1 MLQSSSS
8 ENNLVNCFGSNF
20 HKKGVLIMG
29 CTQNENNF
37 FGRNNKNRSSAFGN
51 FLFYHNNICFGW
63 VMNLFL
69 SWVIFFVKK
78 VSFPAKTADG
88 QHHQCSS
95 ELHWFKT
102 PASIPFRFSS
112 YHSHYHL
119 QWQKENVQPV
129 EWNFKLNNQAWTFA
143 IFNTEHKNK
152 VLLTNW
158 YKQLYKYVYV
168 NLQFEEAKLLD
179 FNVTI

>member
-51 FLFYHNNICFGW
+51 FLFYHNNICFSW

-78 VSFPAKTADG
+78 CHF
-88 QHHQCSS
+88 Q
-95 ELHWFKT
+95 L
-102 PASIPFRFSS
+102 
-112 YHSHYHL
+112 
-119 QWQKENVQPV
+119 
-129 EWNFKLNNQAWTFA
+129 
-143 IFNTEHKNK
+143 
-152 VLLTNW
+152 
-158 YKQLYKYVYV
+158 KQLMDSTTNAVASFTDLKHQRV
-168 NLQFEEAKLLD
+168 FLLD
-179 FNVTI
+179 FLHIIHTIIYNGKKKMFSQWNEILS

>member
-29 CTQNENNF
+29 CAQNENNF

-102 PASIPFRFSS
+102 PASIPFKFSS
-112 YHSHYHL
+112 YHSHHH
-119 QWQKENVQPV
+119 WQV
-129 EWNFKLNNQAWTFA
+129 
-143 IFNTEHKNK
+143 
-152 VLLTNW
+152 
-158 YKQLYKYVYV
+158 
-168 NLQFEEAKLLD
+168 AKRKCSVSGMK
-179 FNVTI
+179 F

>member
-1 MLQSSSS
+1 MGPIST
-8 ENNLVNCFGSNF
+8 
-20 HKKGVLIMG
+20 KKESLSWAAPKMKTTFLAEITKTGHQLLEIFYSITITYVLAELWI
-29 CTQNENNF
+29 F
-37 FGRNNKNRSSAFGN
+37 
-51 FLFYHNNICFGW
+51 
-63 VMNLFL
+63 FL